1 MSARNLTRPSTR
13 LLALPIT
20 LLFAAACWAQS
31 TTAIEGVVK
40 GDDGKPLKGAQI
52 QIERKDIKGNY
63 KVKTDKKGH
72 YFYGGLPK
80 GMYKVSVEV
89 GSQQRDARDNVP
101 TNFTNA
107 VDVDFDLSKGQAAA
121 DAKDA
126 ERTMSASEK
135 QEYEKKLKD
144 KTAQLTKNKELN
156 DAFNAGVEA
165 QTNKQWDAAIQSFEK
180 AAAIDATQHVI
191 FGRLGDCYVALAQ
204 TKTGA
209 DQTAALTKASDAYQ
223 KAIAL
228 KPDAPEY
235 HNNYA
240 LALAKEKKFAD
251 AQTELTK
258 AAQLDPA
265 SAGKYYFNMG
275 AVLVNTGQTDP
286 ATDAFK
292 KTIEV
297 DPNYADAYYQLG
309 LLQMGKATVGT
320 DGKMTA
326 PPGTAEQFQKYLQLS
341 PNGKDADTAKAM
353 LQQIGAAAET
363 GYKKK

>member
-1 MSARNLTRPSTR
+1 MSARTINIPGSRVLI
-13 LLALPIT
+13 LPVT

-31 TTAIEGVVK
+31 TTAIEGVVN
-40 GDDGKPLKGAQI
+40 GLDGKPMKGAQI

-63 KVKTDKKGH
+63 KVKSDKKGH

-80 GMYKVSVEV
+80 GTYKVSVMLNGQEA
-89 GSQQRDARDNVP
+89 QAQDNVP
-101 TNFTNA
+101 TNYSNP
-107 VDVDFDLSKGQAAA
+107 VDVNFDLSKSQAAA

-126 ERTMSASEK
+126 ERGMSTGEK
-135 QEYEKKLKD
+135 ADYEKKLKD
-144 KTAQLTKNKELN
+144 KTAAIAKNKALN
-156 DAFNAGVEA
+156 DAFSAGVQA
-165 QTNKQWDAAIQSFEK
+165 QDAKQWDAAIQSFEK
-180 AAAIDATQHVI
+180 AATIDATQHVI

-209 DQTAALTKASDAYQ
+209 DQTAALGKADEAYQ

-240 LALAKEKKFAD
+240 LALAKEKKFND
-251 AQTELTK
+251 AQGELTK

-275 AVLVNTGQTDP
+275 AVLVNTGQTEP
-286 ATDAFK
+286 AVEAFK

-309 LLQMGKATVGT
+309 LLQMGKVTVGA

-341 PNGKDADTAKAM
+341 PNGKDAETAKAM
-353 LQQIGAAAET
+353 LQQIGASAET